1 MAVVLGI
8 DTSGDTCAVALL
20 NGDDVLAERGLEMT
34 RGHAEALV
42 PMIMEA
48 VGDARGSA
56 TDIAVVG
63 VAVGPGSFTGI
74 RTGISAARGFALA
87 SGACAVGVSS
97 FEATAFAA
105 FAARPDAARTGC
117 ILETRRADY
126 FCQFFAPGPV
136 ALGVPEVLAVDALRE
151 RVRGGDLLAGNGVER
166 FRREAGSAVGGE
178 AIAGSVFGAAEVA
191 RLAGRLHDASAGEKG
206 LERTLSPLY
215 LRPAE
220 ARRAADGGRLR
231 E

>member
-1 MAVVLGI
+1 MTVVLGI
-8 DTSGDTCAVALL
+8 DTSGDACAVALL
-20 NGDDVLAERGLEMT
+20 DGEDVLAERHREMT

-48 VGDARGSA
+48 LGDAGGSA
-56 TDIAVVG
+56 SDIAVVG

-87 SGACAVGVSS
+87 AGACAVGVSS
-97 FEATAFAA
+97 LEATAYAA
-105 FAARPDAARTGC
+105 FAARPGARRTAC
-117 ILETRRADY
+117 ILETRRTDY

-136 ALGVPEVLAVDALRE
+136 AQEAPAVLAAEELRE
-151 RVRGGDLLAGNGVER
+151 RVRGDDLLAGNGVER

-178 AIAGSVFGAAEVA
+178 ALAGAAFGAADVA
-191 RLAGRLHDASAGEKG
+191 LLAGRLHAASAGEKG

-215 LRPAE
+215 LRAAE
-220 ARRAADGGRLR
+220 ARRPADGGRLR

>member
-1 MAVVLGI
+1 VTVVLGI
-8 DTSGDTCAVALL
+8 DTSGDACAVALL
-20 NGDDVLAERGLEMT
+20 DGDDVLAERGREMT

-42 PMIMEA
+42 PMIM
-48 VGDARGSA
+48 DAIGAAGGSA

-74 RTGISAARGFALA
+74 RTGIAAARGFALA

-97 FEATAFAA
+97 LEATAFAA
-105 FAARPDAARTGC
+105 FAARPDAARTAC

-126 FCQFFAPGPV
+126 FCQIFAPGPE
-136 ALGVPEVLAVDALRE
+136 ALGPPAVLAAAELRA
-151 RVRGGDLLAGNGVER
+151 RVNGEDLLAGNGVER
-166 FRREAGSAVGGE
+166 FRRETGDATGGE
-178 AIAGSVFGAAEVA
+178 AFAGATFGAAEVA
-191 RLAGRLHDASAGEKG
+191 RLASRSHAAAAGEKG

-220 ARRAADGGRLR
+220 AKRPLDGGRLR